1 MKKTNRVLSVLLAA
15 VMMLSAISVSLFA
28 SAETPKIFTTPSENM
43 TQGYVTND
51 GNANAVNA
59 KLLLDFADS
68 ALAGIDIDGD
78 IKSVLDAVNAIGIKV
93 NINSIDGILST
104 IDSVATLNSG
114 WLTSGAVKLAF
125 GYGLVTKNWTKG
137 QTRQKTGDVAVINN
151 LLAFLS
157 DNQEFISAFVAD
169 KTRIVSLSTILDKN
183 ITDFLKATIAKLIYD
198 YEKFPSDRAN
208 YDACVKKSLD
218 AIFSEDV
225 LGEGLNTLLKKADNA
240 IKGFDNESLKP
251 VIADLYSW
259 GFKLE
264 GIMDSYKYNKDGNDK
279 LTLDGTIAKIAEII
293 YKNNK
298 VYLKKLLYTYGT
310 ALQNAI
316 VGTEFGAPFKALL
329 KFDQFKESSDYSF
342 LEFKSKGS
350 ITDTNVFVGQ
360 IVMGVTTYTGW
371 SNSKNLGANFEALV
385 KWALGKINK
394 TGTPYEKYNFS
405 GDNTQY
411 ALALAQMIVNSIST
425 IPADAKKA
433 LGEAKSA
440 QEVIT
445 KLLPIVVVDT
455 DGTKIVGDKSA
466 TWEQVCGDILGYFL
480 SRVTP
485 LYLDANNKVMYQPFS
500 GISIWDVLNAAANYY
515 LVDLNMDTLF
525 GLKLTKDSSFL
536 SKVDALQAVLFGKN
550 LAYTKMS
557 VYIPALINNI
567 FKLDFNNLV
576 RTGIEEAFTNINKTV
591 TAGSLVYTFINN
603 ILTAALGKTAF
614 AEKFTTLE
622 AIIST
627 SSIGNAV
634 KALLSGLNTRKAEI
648 LPVAT
653 YLYTSISSTIKFD
666 IAIGDDAAVTAK
678 YIQKIDGVWK
688 DAYTFKKN
696 TDYKVTVDTNTG
708 IVTVKGLG
716 NYVGNVSAESRCVSH
731 TCNAYKVTKAATCA
745 ANGSEILSCVCG
757 KNTSGSA
764 KTIAKGHI
772 ISLMLTEKS
781 ATCTSKGSQKSS
793 CLVCGGQVT
802 KKETTLSHAYNAY
815 KTTKNPTC
823 SAEGSKYRTCALCN
837 KVDTQKI
844 AKKAHTP
851 GTATVTKKAT
861 LKANGTLT
869 AKCKVCGAV
878 AKTETIKLVKTFKL
892 SKTEMTYTGKALKPT
907 VTVKDSAGKTLKNGT
922 DYSVKYSSNTN
933 VGEGKVT
940 VTLKGKYSGTKTL
953 TFKILPKGTS
963 ISKLTGNK
971 KAFKAEWK
979 KQATQTTGYEVQYS
993 TSKKFT
999 SKTTKTASVSS
1010 AKTTSKTVS
1019 KLKAKTTYYVKVRTY
1034 KTVKINGKST
1044 KLYSAWSSYKSVK
1057 TK

>member
-1 MKKTNRVLSVLLAA
+1 MKKTNRIISILLAV
-15 VMMLSAISVSLFA
+15 VMIMSAMSVSLFA
-28 SAETPKIFTTPSENM
+28 SAETPKIFTTPSGNM

-68 ALAGIDIDGD
+68 VLAGIDIDGD
-78 IKSVLDAVNAIGIKV
+78 IKDVLDAVNAIGIKV
-93 NINSIDGILST
+93 NISSINGILGT
-104 IDSVATLNSG
+104 IDSVKELNSPSVLDPFG
-114 WLTSGAVKLAF
+114 LKKAIIKTTF
-125 GYGLVTKNWTKG
+125 GYGLVTDNWTKN
-137 QTRQKTGDVAVINN
+137 QSRQKTGDVAVINN
-151 LLAFLS
+151 LIAFLS
-157 DNQEFISAFVAD
+157 DNQEFIGAFVSD
-169 KTRIVSLSTILDKN
+169 KTNVVSLSTILGKS
-183 ITDFLKATIAKLIYD
+183 ITSFLKSTIAKLIYD

-208 YDACVKKSLD
+208 YDACVAKSLD

-225 LGEGLNTLLKKADNA
+225 LGEGLNTLLKKADDA

-264 GIMDSYKYNKDGNDK
+264 GIMDDYHYDRDGNDK
-279 LTLDGTIAKIAEII
+279 LTLDATIAKIAEII
-293 YKNNK
+293 YQKNK
-298 VYLKKLLYTYGT
+298 VHLKKLLYTYGT

-316 VGTEFGAPFKALL
+316 VGTDFGAPFASLL
-329 KFDQFKESSDYSF
+329 KFNQFTEMSDYSF
-342 LEFKSKGS
+342 LEFTSAGS
-350 ITDTNVFVGQ
+350 IKDTNVFVGQ
-360 IVMGVTTYTGW
+360 IVGGVTSYKGW
-371 SNSKNLGANFEALV
+371 NNSYNLGKNFENLV
-385 KWALGKINK
+385 KWALDSIDK

-425 IPADAKKA
+425 IPAEAKKA

-445 KLLPIVVVDT
+445 KLLPIVVIDT
-455 DGTKIVGDKSA
+455 DGTKIVGSKST
-466 TWEQVCGDILGYFL
+466 TWEQVLGDILGYFL

-485 LYLDANNKVMYQPFS
+485 LYLDTANKTLYKPFS
-500 GISIWDVLNAAANYY
+500 GKSIWDVLNAAVNYY
-515 LVDLNMDTLF
+515 LVDLNLDTLF

-567 FKLDFNNLV
+567 FNLDFNNLIK
-576 RTGIEEAFTNINKTV
+576 TGVEEAFTEINKTV
-591 TAGSLVYTFINN
+591 SAGSLVYTFVNN
-603 ILTAALGKTAF
+603 ILSAVVGKTCF
-614 AEKFTTLE
+614 AESFTNLE

-634 KALLSGLNTRKAEI
+634 KALLAGLNTRKAEI
-648 LPVAT
+648 LPVAL
-653 YLYTSISSTIKFD
+653 YLYTSISSDIKFD
-666 IAIGDDAAVTAK
+666 ITIGNDAAVTVK
-678 YIQKIDGVWK
+678 YMQKLDNAWK
-688 DAYTFKKN
+688 NAYTFKKD
-696 TDYKVTVDTNTG
+696 TDYKVSTNAKTNT
-708 IVTVKGLG
+708 VTVTGLG
-716 NYVGNVSAESRCVSH
+716 NYVGSVSAKSKCVKHVYS
-731 TCNAYKVTKAATCA
+731 AYK
-745 ANGSEILSCVCG
+745 I
-757 KNTSGSA
+757 
-764 KTIAKGHI
+764 
-772 ISLMLTEKS
+772 
-781 ATCTSKGSQKSS
+781 
-793 CLVCGGQVT
+793 
-802 KKETTLSHAYNAY
+802 
-815 KTTKNPTC
+815 TKNPTC
-823 SAEGSKYRTCALCN
+823 KAEGLKSRTCALCG
-837 KVDTQKI
+837 KAETQKI
-844 AKKAHTP
+844 AKKAHTA

-869 AKCKVCGAV
+869 TKCKVCGATV
-878 AKTETIKLVKTFKL
+878 KTETIKLVKTFKL
-892 SKTEMTYTGKALKPT
+892 SKTQMTYTGKALKPT

-922 DYSVKYSSNTN
+922 DYSVKYSANKN

-953 TFKILPKGTS
+953 KFKILPKGTS

-971 KAFKAEWK
+971 KAFKATWK

-999 SKTTKTASVSS
+999 SKTTKTAAVSS

-1019 KLKAKTTYYVKVRTY
+1019 KLKAKTTYYVRVRTY
-1034 KTVKINGKST
+1034 KTVKISGKST